1 MILPTIPYT
10 GSQPATLAVSD
21 WNSGSGGDAVAISGN
36 GNAGGA
42 TSSLPAGT
50 DTTGRCVGVTAGGV
64 YVNVRDYP
72 GLSAGVQGNIEPNRA
87 YEVIAVALE
96 NDALWYGL
104 ERGWV
109 AGSVVDIYGDTCY
122 ILPNASRVA
131 WRSFGHVDFARSDR
145 YREVKNIKVER
156 YMLNYPMLIFDNN
169 TIWYNPNG
177 WNRPN

>member
-1 MILPTIPYT
+1 
-10 GSQPATLAVSD
+10 
-21 WNSGSGGDAVAISGN
+21 
-36 GNAGGA
+36 
-42 TSSLPAGT
+42 
-50 DTTGRCVGVTAGGV
+50 VGVTAGGA

-72 GLSAGVQGNIEPNRA
+72 GLTAGVQGTINPNQA

-96 NDALWYGL
+96 DNAVWYGL

-109 AGSVVDIYGDTCY
+109 ADSVVDIYGDTCY
-122 ILPNASRVA
+122 LLPNASKVS
-131 WRSFGHVDFARSDR
+131 WRTFGHVDFARSDR

-177 WNRPN
+177 WNRLP